1 MTGANDGNDTM
12 RPSADELFDELTQL
26 DLTLNAIA
34 AQPGST
40 DLSLQQSLQRHLR
53 SLRIFLDID
62 AAQVLHDLSD
72 AALRV
77 LEATDDTAAATATR
91 DLDRMRALL
100 DAMFRRQVAQASAA

>member
-1 MTGANDGNDTM
+1 M
-12 RPSADELFDELTQL
+12 RPSADELFNELSQL

-34 AQPGST
+34 SGPGGA
-40 DLSLQQSLQRHLR
+40 DLSLRQSLQRHLR

-77 LEATDDTAAATATR
+77 LETTDQAATTTAR
-91 DLDRMRALL
+91 ADLERMRALL
-100 DAMFRRQVAQASAA
+100 DAMFRRQAAQASAA

>member
-1 MTGANDGNDTM
+1 M

-34 AQPGST
+34 AQPGSI
-40 DLSLQQSLQRHLR
+40 DLPLQQSLQRHVR

-72 AALRV
+72 AAQRV
-77 LEATDDTAAATATR
+77 LEAGDESAAATAMR
-91 DLDRMRALL
+91 DLTRMRALL
-100 DAMFRRQVAQASAA
+100 DAMFRRQAAQATAA